1 MERRYFSNAEYERR
15 WTAVLEELE
24 RRGHEI
30 AVVWGRAGGSHDHC
44 GDVLYLAN
52 HYATCSGLDSPVYR
66 ARSFAAV
73 VLRLGKEPELHT
85 DEPEPR
91 HDILAI
97 DRVAWHYDPI
107 AGVAAALNQYGIRG
121 RVALVGTN
129 FLPTKY
135 MSELE
140 AACPQIDWVPED
152 DLVQVVRRIK
162 SQEEH
167 DAYRVAGATVSAGLE
182 RLMQGLV
189 AGKTEAEAAADASY
203 EVVRRGGRI
212 QLVAAN
218 HGDTIGYLAR
228 NPLTGY
234 SQTAAS
240 QGEMVHGALYGPM
253 FEGYYLDPARTAVAG
268 GGMTG
273 GQRDL
278 IESCIGIVDAVAE
291 LARPGVKLLDA
302 ARRGDELTAAFGGD
316 DDPLTATFPF
326 YGHGVGLFFELPR
339 IGSTLSLESD
349 QFEDGMVVGIE
360 AFLARDGVG
369 SAAFEQNYIIH
380 ADSIELLTT
389 TPVIW

>member
-1 MERRYFSNAEYERR
+1 MERRYFSVTEYERR
-15 WTAVLEELE
+15 WTAVLSELE

-52 HYATCSGLDSPVYR
+52 HYAMSSGLDSPVYR

-73 VLRLGKEPELHT
+73 ILRLGEAPELHT

-91 HDILAI
+91 RDILAV
-97 DRVAWHYDPI
+97 DHVAWHYDPI
-107 AGVAAALNQYGIRG
+107 AGVAAALNKSGVSG
-121 RVALVGTN
+121 RVAIVGTN

-135 MSELE
+135 MAELE
-140 AACPQIDWVPED
+140 AACPQIDWVAED

-162 SQEEH
+162 SGEEQ
-167 DAYRVAGATVSAGLE
+167 DAYRIAGATVSPGLD
-182 RLMQGLV
+182 RLMEGLV
-189 AGKTEAEAAADASY
+189 GGKTEAEAAADASY
-203 EVVRRGGRI
+203 EVVRAGGRI

-240 QGEMVHGALYGPM
+240 PGEMVHGALYGPM

-268 GGMTG
+268 GRMSAD
-273 GQRDL
+273 QREL
-278 IESCIGIVDAVAE
+278 IEACVGIVDAVAE
-291 LARPGVKLLDA
+291 LARPEVKLLDA

-349 QFEDGMVVGIE
+349 RFEVGMVVGIE
-360 AFLARDGVG
+360 AFLARNGVG

-380 ADSIELLTT
+380 ADAIELLTT
-389 TPVIW
+389 TPVAW